1 MPEKCT
7 HTDKQC
13 LKIGEE
19 RRAKRSD
26 VQGEVSRE
34 TVWLRECRETA
45 EGIEWQNKCRIGELE
60 KISPDLEKLDTRRA
74 NKWLDLTESQ
84 VVKDLKGRHK
94 YKQGFFFWRDTRKG
108 ENLLGYLCFLP
119 PDGMLQWA
127 SLGAMGDNALSRQAE
142 VNSLTTDFFPGQF
155 SQMPLSWIMQRRQ
168 SKPLQDTVLCLGL
181 TL

>member
-1 MPEKCT
+1 MTRSHRKPGSKGLERKT
-7 HTDKQC
+7 QVQTRFFF
-13 LKIGEE
+13 LKRRKE
-19 RRAKRSD
+19 RRK
-26 VQGEVSRE
+26 
-34 TVWLRECRETA
+34 
-45 EGIEWQNKCRIGELE
+45 
-60 KISPDLEKLDTRRA
+60 SPRLPVLP
-74 NKWLDLTESQ
+74 
-84 VVKDLKGRHK
+84 
-94 YKQGFFFWRDTRKG
+94 
-108 ENLLGYLCFLP
+108 P